1 LCQLLLLFIKT
12 KHMKI
17 VQTFVTSAAL
27 GMLVC
32 TGCKEKQNTPSAFID
47 INAIDTS
54 VKPGDNFFLYA
65 NGNWLKKTTIPASE
79 VGAGAFLD
87 LYNRTKNNIH
97 TILLDAE
104 KNTAPAGSIQQKVGD
119 FFASGMDSATIEK
132 LGYTPIQPA
141 LNDISTLKNAA
152 DIIHYAAHAH
162 TRGSGMLFDF
172 GVYPDDKNSM
182 ATIAVFSQGGLGLP
196 DRDYYFKTDAATQAV
211 VQAYKNYLQKLL
223 ILTGTD
229 SLTATQQVEQ
239 VYALEK
245 QMAESHK
252 TNVALRDPQS
262 NYHKMAVAQLSK
274 AMPNLQWP
282 MLIKTLN
289 IQADSINVQQPEF
302 YTKLNQLI
310 TSQPLATWQLY
321 LRLHTLNG
329 VARYLSSPFVQASF
343 NYYGKALNGQTQ
355 MKPRWENVYR
365 TIDGQI
371 GEALGQLYV
380 EKYFTKEAKQRMD
393 ELVNNLQTAFA
404 NRMNRLDW
412 MSDST
417 KQKAKDKLQ
426 AFIKKIGYPD
436 KWRDYSKVNV
446 QRNQYFNNIMSAE
459 ANNYQYMINK
469 LGKPVDRTEW
479 EMTPPT
485 INAYYNPLYN
495 EIVFPAGI
503 LQFPFFDP
511 QADDAINYGGIG
523 MVIGHEMT
531 HGFDD
536 QGAQYDKD
544 GNLKNWWSASDYD
557 LFRKKSQ
564 QVIQLYNGF
573 TILDTV
579 HVNGALT
586 TGENMADIGGIAI
599 AYDAFKMTKEGQDST
614 QKIDGF
620 TPDQRFFLSLAQIW
634 RSKEKDAYALRLINT
649 DPHSPAMYRVN
660 GPLMNFTPFYKAFN
674 VVPGEKMYLPEN
686 ERIKI
691 W

>member
-1 LCQLLLLFIKT
+1 
-12 KHMKI
+12 MKF
-17 VQTFVTSAAL
+17 VQTFVTSTAL
-27 GMLVC
+27 AMLAC
-32 TGCKEKQNTPSAFID
+32 TGCQQKQNAPSAFID
-47 INAIDTS
+47 LSAIDTS

-104 KNTAPAGSIQQKVGD
+104 KNAAPAGSIQQKVGD
-119 FFASGMDSATIEK
+119 FFASGMDSTTIEK
-132 LGYTPIQPA
+132 LGYTPIQPE
-141 LNDISTLKNAA
+141 LNEINTLKNAA
-152 DIIHYAAHAH
+152 DIIHYAAQAH

-274 AMPNLQWP
+274 TMPNLQWP
-282 MLIKTLN
+282 MLLKTLN
-289 IQADSINVQQPEF
+289 IQVDSINVQQPEF
-302 YTKLNQLI
+302 YAKLNQLI
-310 TSQPLATWQLY
+310 TTQPIATWQLY

-329 VARYLSSPFVQASF
+329 VARYLSTPFVQASF

-365 TIDGQI
+365 TIDAQI

-393 ELVNNLQTAFA
+393 ELVNNLQKAFA
-404 NRMNRLDW
+404 NRINNLDW

-436 KWRDYSKVNV
+436 KWRDYSKVNI
-446 QRNQYFNNIMSAE
+446 QRNQYFNNIMAAE
-459 ANNYQYMINK
+459 ANNYQYMISK

-544 GNLKNWWSASDYD
+544 GNLKNWWSTSDYD

-586 TGENMADIGGIAI
+586 TGENIADIGGIAI
-599 AYDAFKMTKEGQDST
+599 AYDAFKMTKEGQDTT
-614 QKIDGF
+614 QKIDGY